1 MGVLVATSKMIT
13 NMPNESVKV
22 KIPPKKHITVDFTIC
37 FPNIQLEAMFH
48 HHSFDKALL
57 RALLQHRFREKLF
70 IADAFLELK
79 GVLTEELLLSGTT
92 NGLHAGWC
100 GICIMDC
107 LWMIFNPFH
116 VVSNK

>member
-1 MGVLVATSKMIT
+1 MNQSK
-13 NMPNESVKV
+13 SRS
-22 KIPPKKHITVDFTIC
+22 PPKKTSRIITVDFTIC

-92 NGLHAGWC
+92 NGLHAGVEFASWIVY
-100 GICIMDC
+100 G
-107 LWMIFNPFH
+107 
-116 VVSNK
+116 